1 MITMEH
7 NTKSRGQHFLCN
19 PLIIQA
25 IIDKADIKPTDTVLE
40 IGPGN
45 GALTAKLVEK
55 AKKVIAIELDT
66 RWAAELHKR
75 FGQGGGSKLTV
86 INQDVLKVDFPYFD
100 ICVANL
106 PYQISAPFTNK
117 LLMHRPLFRS
127 AVLMYQREFALR
139 LCAKPGDEL
148 YCRLSLNTALLAE
161 VQHLIKVGKNNF
173 KPPPKV
179 ESSVVRITPRG
190 TPPPINYVEWDGLI
204 RLAFGRKNKTLGA
217 IFRQKDVI
225 DILCRNYN
233 THQAAMGKGAHLPA
247 FGPVA
252 PALLDEGDD
261 MDAETDAPAKLGN
274 FGPGG
279 FGKPSKAR
287 RGESDGHT
295 CAVLLCT
302 PPQSPLAIPSEST
315 AITHQKPSDSR
326 LTALDDGAG
335 VDDSMAEDGG
345 GMATEE
351 AKSAILAVLESQSMD
366 QMRSA
371 KMDVDHFL
379 ALLNAFNMRGF
390 HFS

>member
-1 MITMEH
+1 M
-7 NTKSRGQHFLCN
+7 
-19 PLIIQA
+19 
-25 IIDKADIKPTDTVLE
+25 
-40 IGPGN
+40 
-45 GALTAKLVEK
+45 
-55 AKKVIAIELDT
+55 
-66 RWAAELHKR
+66 
-75 FGQGGGSKLTV
+75 
-86 INQDVLKVDFPYFD
+86 DFPYFD
-100 ICVANL
+100 VCVANL

-233 THQAAMGKGAHLPA
+233 THRAAVGGAAANFPA
-247 FGPVA
+247 AAPGGPA
-252 PALLDEGDD
+252 MMDEDGAEGADD
-261 MDAETDAPAKLGN
+261 ADPFAQKLGS

-279 FGKPSKAR
+279 FGKKAK
-287 RGESDGHT
+287 G
-295 CAVLLCT
+295 
-302 PPQSPLAIPSEST
+302 PPPPAKGKGPKY
-315 AITHQKPSDSR
+315 IT
-326 LTALDDGAG
+326 
-335 VDDSMAEDGG
+335 
-345 GMATEE
+345 
-351 AKSAILAVLESQSMD
+351 
-366 QMRSA
+366 
-371 KMDVDHFL
+371 
-379 ALLNAFNMRGF
+379 
-390 HFS
+390 

>member
-1 MITMEH
+1 MPKDTTKPAKAPARMITMEH

-25 IIDKADIKPTDTVLE
+25 IIDKADIKSTDIVLE

-45 GALTAKLVEK
+45 GALTAKLIEK

-75 FGQGGGSKLTV
+75 FGQGGASKLTV

-233 THQAAMGKGAHLPA
+233 THKTVVGGAAILPA
-247 FGPVA
+247 FN
-252 PALLDEGDD
+252 PAAMDEDDD
-261 MDAETDAPAKLGN
+261 MAADAPKKLGN

-279 FGKPSKAR
+279 FAKPAK
-287 RGESDGHT
+287 
-295 CAVLLCT
+295 
-302 PPQSPLAIPSEST
+302 
-315 AITHQKPSDSR
+315 K
-326 LTALDDGAG
+326 GAG
-335 VDDSMAEDGG
+335 AGADDAMTEDGG
-345 GMATEE
+345 SMATDE
-351 AKSAILAVLESQSMD
+351 AKQAILQVLEAAGMD

-379 ALLNAFNMRGF
+379 ALLNAFNMRGVPLF
-390 HFS
+390 MSSSICGSGTYLAMSLTLNHVEMLQPLLASRA

>member
-1 MITMEH
+1 MEH

-25 IIDKADIKPTDTVLE
+25 IIDKADIKATDTVLE

-45 GALTAKLVEK
+45 GALTAKLLEK

-75 FGQGGGSKLTV
+75 FGQSGGSKLTV

-161 VQHLIKVGKNNF
+161 VQHLIKVGRNNF

-233 THQAAMGKGAHLPA
+233 THRSIVGGPATAAAAPDAAHLSA
-247 FGPVA
+247 FRQG
-252 PALLDEGDD
+252 PALLDEGE
-261 MDAETDAPAKLGN
+261 DAEMDDDEEDSGTFAGGGEKKGKKEKKGS

-279 FGKPSKAR
+279 FGFKAAGKGKRSAGGVGGEDDAMAEGGEEGSLGTEASK
-287 RGESDGHT
+287 
-295 CAVLLCT
+295 
-302 PPQSPLAIPSEST
+302 LAILE
-315 AITHQKPSDSR
+315 
-326 LTALDDGAG
+326 
-335 VDDSMAEDGG
+335 
-345 GMATEE
+345 
-351 AKSAILAVLESQSMD
+351 VLESQQMD
-366 QMRSA
+366 QACVVCVCVCVCVCLCVCVMGQMLTYANVCYDRCA
-371 KMDVDHFL
+371 
-379 ALLNAFNMRGF
+379 RRRWT
-390 HFS
+390 

>member
-1 MITMEH
+1 MPKDTTKPAKAPARMITMEH

-25 IIDKADIKPTDTVLE
+25 IIDKADVKATDIVLE

-75 FGQGGGSKLTV
+75 FGQGGASKLTV
-86 INQDVLKVDFPYFD
+86 INQDVLKVDLPYFD

-233 THQAAMGKGAHLPA
+233 THKTVMGGAAILPA
-247 FGPVA
+247 FN
-252 PALLDEGDD
+252 PALTKMDEDDD
-261 MDAETDAPAKLGN
+261 MAADAPAKLGN

-279 FGKPSKAR
+279 FSKPAKKGRVA
-287 RGESDGHT
+287 G
-295 CAVLLCT
+295 A
-302 PPQSPLAIPSEST
+302 
-315 AITHQKPSDSR
+315 
-326 LTALDDGAG
+326 DDADAMTGTG
-335 VDDSMAEDGG
+335 DG
-345 GMATEE
+345 GMASDE
-351 AKSAILAVLESQSMD
+351 AKQAILEVLEVAGMD

>member
-1 MITMEH
+1 MPKDTTKPAKAPARMITMEH

-25 IIDKADIKPTDTVLE
+25 IIDKADIKATDIVLE

-75 FGQGGGSKLTV
+75 FGQGGASKLTV

-233 THQAAMGKGAHLPA
+233 THKTVLGGGAHLPA
-247 FGPVA
+247 FAPSAAG
-252 PALLDEGDD
+252 PALMDEDD
-261 MDAETDAPAKLGN
+261 DDNMADAPEKLGS

-279 FGKPSKAR
+279 FGKAAKAKR
-287 RGESDGHT
+287 S
-295 CAVLLCT
+295 
-302 PPQSPLAIPSEST
+302 
-315 AITHQKPSDSR
+315 
-326 LTALDDGAG
+326 G
-335 VDDSMAEDGG
+335 VDAMTEDGG
-345 GMATEE
+345 LGTEE
-351 AKSAILAVLESQSMD
+351 AKAAILEVLEGQQMD

>member
-25 IIDKADIKPTDTVLE
+25 IIDKADIKATDTVLE

-45 GALTAKLVEK
+45 GALTAKLVER

-148 YCRLSLNTALLAE
+148 YCRLSLNTALLAD

-190 TPPPINYVEWDGLI
+190 SPPPINYVEWDGLI

-233 THQAAMGKGAHLPA
+233 THRLVTGGTGAFLPA
-247 FGPVA
+247 FSPAG
-252 PALLDEGDD
+252 PALMDDDEEDT
-261 MDAETDAPAKLGN
+261 ASAPSKLGN

-279 FGKPSKAR
+279 FGKA
-287 RGESDGHT
+287 
-295 CAVLLCT
+295 A
-302 PPQSPLAIPSEST
+302 
-315 AITHQKPSDSR
+315 KPKHGV
-326 LTALDDGAG
+326 GAA
-335 VDDSMAEDGG
+335 MEEEG
-345 GMATEE
+345 GMGHEE
-351 AKSAILAVLESQSMD
+351 AKAAILEVLASQDME